1 MTDRDHD
8 SYLPNPNRKRIL
20 VYIVM
25 MLVFGGV
32 YFVLLGD
39 DSSEKQVECDPD
51 TDFTC
56 NDPSK
61 IIVRLIVNFHFMV
74 WQDIIAQH

>member
-8 SYLPNPNRKRIL
+8 PFLPKPNRTR
-20 VYIVM
+20 VVMYITM
-25 MLVFGGV
+25 MLVFGAL
-32 YFVLLGD
+32 FFIVLSEE
-39 DSSEKQVECDPD
+39 SSEEQIECDPD

-61 IIVRLIVNFHFMV
+61 IIVRFIANFHFML
-74 WQDIIAQH
+74 WHT

>member
-8 SYLPNPNRKRIL
+8 PYLPKPKRTRLI

-25 MLVFGGV
+25 MLVFGAV
-32 YFVLLGD
+32 YFVALAG
-39 DSSEKQVECDPD
+39 DSSEEQIECNPD

-56 NDPSK
+56 KDPSK
-61 IIVRLIVNFHFMV
+61 IIIRFIVSS
-74 WQDIIAQH
+74 IL

>member
-8 SYLPNPNRKRIL
+8 PFLPKPNRTRIL
-20 VYIVM
+20 LYVTLL
-25 MLVFGGV
+25 LVFGAV
-32 YFVLLGD
+32 YFVVLSD
-39 DSSEKQVECDPD
+39 DFNEEKIECDPD

-61 IIVRLIVNFHFMV
+61 IIVRFILNFYFML
-74 WQDIIAQH
+74 WHT